1 MATYTANYS
10 MIKPSLA
17 DVADIAAIN
26 QNTDKIDEIMHGSQT
41 SLADAYDP
49 AETYNLRDKVMH
61 DFQLYTCLSNGTTG
75 TWDPTKWER
84 INAADTGG
92 NYVDV
97 TENYQTGLN
106 IAVIDIDG
114 DQHNIYAPVMEGA
127 TSQDDGQPG
136 LVPAPTSQDAG
147 KYLKSDGTWDN
158 PPGGGGGGTTVIPN
172 PQGTPTDTLNTI
184 QIGQTVF
191 DIPGSGG
198 GSGGGAVNIETE
210 TIWAN
215 TTGAGA
221 GTYTLSKSIN
231 NFDFI
236 SVRYGQWGDYT
247 GPSPL
252 CECQIIATK
261 DLQQLHT
268 DGVKIIFTGYG
279 NRVCYADF
287 DGATMEVSNVNEGQ
301 IVLEVNGINLEGM
314 NVSEDLAAGDWTQLI
329 SQSGAAWSADTAIPA
344 DATHI
349 VIVDDYQNALYM
361 PLVFRIADLDKLA
374 DVAGHD
380 VIYYGMNW
388 EVGTNYDKIQ
398 YKYDAANRTIA
409 IYAVY
414 SGITIKA
421 YAVKAKNAAPGGYS
435 DEVIYTDT
443 TGATGAQNITLTKRL
458 DSFDAI
464 YFEYFYPSEATYI
477 SATPS
482 PVCPIVETPSGS
494 TNGKYYI
501 NLYPS
506 YGNRYITFSSPD
518 GGTSATI
525 TGSAWGDIYPSIY
538 KIHGIKY

>member
-1 MATYTANYS
+1 MATNTEFYS

-26 QNTDKIDEIMHGSQT
+26 QNTDKIDQIMHGSQT

-61 DFQLYTCLSNGTTG
+61 DFQLYTCLANGTTG

-84 INAADTGG
+84 ANAADTGG

-114 DQHNIYAPVMEGA
+114 DQHSIYVPEMTAA
-127 TSQDDGQPG
+127 TAQDPGTPG
-136 LVPAPTSQDAG
+136 LVPPPTPADSG
-147 KYLKSDGTWDN
+147 KYLDSSGHWST
-158 PPGGGGGGTTVIPN
+158 PAGGGGGTTVIPN

-184 QIGQTVF
+184 QIGQTIF

-247 GPSPL
+247 GPAPL

-287 DGATMEVSNVNEGQ
+287 DGATMEISNVNDGQ
-301 IVLEVNGINLEGM
+301 IVLEVNGLSLEGV
-314 NVSEDLAAGDWTQLI
+314 NVSEDLADMTWTELV
-329 SQSGAAWSADTAIPA
+329 STTGTSSAVAIP
-344 DATHI
+344 
-349 VIVDDYQNALYM
+349 Q
-361 PLVFRIADLDKLA
+361 
-374 DVAGHD
+374 G
-380 VIYYGMNW
+380 
-388 EVGTNYDKIQ
+388 
-398 YKYDAANRTIA
+398 
-409 IYAVY
+409 
-414 SGITIKA
+414 
-421 YAVKAKNAAPGGYS
+421 
-435 DEVIYTDT
+435 
-443 TGATGAQNITLTKRL
+443 TKRL
-458 DSFDAI
+458 VLTAELGGIVTKVAEEKIENIQKLLDVSLQSTWNMGA
-464 YFEYFYPSEATYI
+464 EYADT
-477 SATPS
+477 
-482 PVCPIVETPSGS
+482 SGNH
-494 TNGKYYI
+494 TNIAMSVNNGLVTARSGY
-501 NLYPS
+501 N
-506 YGNRYITFSSPD
+506 
-518 GGTSATI
+518 TI
-525 TGSAWGDIYPSIY
+525 TAKVYALT
-538 KIHGIKY
+538 